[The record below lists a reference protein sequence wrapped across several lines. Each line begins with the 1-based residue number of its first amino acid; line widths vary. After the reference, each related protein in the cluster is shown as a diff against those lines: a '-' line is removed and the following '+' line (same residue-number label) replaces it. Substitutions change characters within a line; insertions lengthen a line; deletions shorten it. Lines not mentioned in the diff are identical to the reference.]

1 MSIPF
6 WAAVE
11 VLIATTSGTAS
22 PSVRARDDENCDYAF
37 ENTDVEP
44 RGDDPRDGRNRR
56 DAECHVEQPAS
67 CAVCEQ
73 LGSRFRFLGF
83 INEPHDARQRRL
95 LARLRDFDAE
105 TSVLVDRPGDDLHSG
120 RFVNGT
126 GLARDHRLVD
136 GRLAFDDFAVGRHA
150 RARTD
155 EYDIV
160 FAEFGNGYFLGIP
173 ALGDTLGGVRHEFRQ
188 FVERAGGLSDRPH
201 LHPVAQE
208 HDVDQRNEFPEERRR
223 PLEEQTA
230 DGVDER
236 DGDRQRD
243 EHHHP
248 RLAVLEFRPGHRE
261 NGTPPYA
268 KMITERTGVI
278 QTLPG
283 NVGAV

>member
-1 MSIPF
+1 
-6 WAAVE
+6 
-11 VLIATTSGTAS
+11 
-22 PSVRARDDENCDYAF
+22 
-37 ENTDVEP
+37 
-44 RGDDPRDGRNRR
+44 
-56 DAECHVEQPAS
+56 
-67 CAVCEQ
+67 
-73 LGSRFRFLGF
+73 
-83 INEPHDARQRRL
+83 
-95 LARLRDFDAE
+95 
-105 TSVLVDRPGDDLHSG
+105 LVDRPGDDLHSG

-223 PLEEQTA
+223 PS
-230 DGVDER
+230 R
-236 DGDRQRD
+236 
-243 EHHHP
+243 
-248 RLAVLEFRPGHRE
+248 
-261 NGTPPYA
+261 N
-268 KMITERTGVI
+268 K
-278 QTLPG
+278 LPME
-283 NVGAV
+283 

>member
-1 MSIPF
+1 MAIRSRMSILF

-11 VLIATTSGTAS
+11 VLIATTSGTAES
-22 PSVRARDDENCDYAF
+22 ERVRARDDENCDYAF

-105 TSVLVDRPGDDLHSG
+105 TSVLLTVPATTSTPGALSTD
-120 RFVNGT
+120 GT
-126 GLARDHRLVD
+126 RLVIIDSVD
-136 GRLAFDDFAVGRHA
+136 GRLAFRRLRCRQAR

-173 ALGDTLGGVRHEFRQ
+173 CLGDTLGGVSGMSFASSSSAPEACRT
-188 FVERAGGLSDRPH
+188 DR
-201 LHPVAQE
+201 
-208 HDVDQRNEFPEERRR
+208 
-223 PLEEQTA
+223 
-230 DGVDER
+230 
-236 DGDRQRD
+236 
-243 EHHHP
+243 
-248 RLAVLEFRPGHRE
+248 
-261 NGTPPYA
+261 
-268 KMITERTGVI
+268 ISI
-278 QTLPG
+278 QWPKSMMSIE
-283 NVGAV
+283 A